1 GEGEV
6 NGDGIPEAKG
16 EAISEVK
23 GDDTPA
29 TAKSDSK
36 GPGSHSVISVPLR
49 ILPVGD
55 SITEGKERN
64 GNNGWRLPLRNHLV
78 QQGRSVDF
86 IGTKETGDD
95 NPDNQHEGWG
105 GQAMVVIQEK
115 IMANNILTQ
124 HPNLVLLGAGT
135 NDCNEGFG
143 LPPTEPHESEIV
155 RLENLMDAILCE
167 NPDAALIV
175 AQITDNLTDLKD
187 TERVRK
193 FNSQIP
199 GLVEKKRKQGFRVG
213 IVDMFNAVGYN
224 LDDSGIHPSE
234 KGYNAMAA
242 AWFEAIKLL
251 PEEWIQPAR
260 EPGSKAPAFWS
271 QQETLACGALKGWDR
286 DYFVTNKSQSAWMYP
301 PKEDMNQ
308 GLFGGLL
315 ANPSFLRTF
324 NQPDTA
330 LQGQI
335 VSTYTLGCIF
345 GAILSLFTG
354 DRFGRRKNVV
364 LGCGFIFIGGILQAT
379 APANISP
386 SFRMITGRIIAG
398 FGIGV
403 NATTI
408 PMWQAETSRPHLR
421 GRLVAF
427 ELTCPVGGFVLT
439 NWINFGFTYLPDNEV
454 SWRFPLGLQSLL
466 ALGTAGIVPFQ
477 VKSPR
482 WLCLKG
488 KEGEAKGAIA
498 RLYAKPVEDDE
509 VYESLELMREA
520 TEREKE
526 EGQVGWREALRNER
540 QQTLRRILLGMRA
553 NVMQQMVGVNV
564 VAYYLPVVL
573 ERSFGFSTR
582 MSLILSACDS
592 MQWMFW
598 GAVAMW
604 AMERFGRKKLMLFGA
619 AGQSLCFA
627 MAAIGLGVGSKAMNG
642 VAVVFIFVYY
652 FFLRPLVHGYQIP
665 VPFGDQLESSSEHWR
680 RDGDD
685 DELGLR

>member
-1 GEGEV
+1 MSIFASLLRVRWLLAAAVISLVVISLGRNNDVRNRMAQVSMPFKGKGDWSEWRPEFIDEFLPEGKGEAKTEGKDEGGEEVV
-6 NGDGIPEAKG
+6 NGDSTPETKGDSIPET
-16 EAISEVK
+16 K

-29 TAKSDSK
+29 SAKSDSEQ
-36 GPGSHSVISVPLR
+36 PGSHSVINVPLR

-78 QQGRSVDF
+78 QEGRSVDF
-86 IGTKETGDD
+86 IGTKETGDN

-143 LPPTEPHESEIV
+143 LPPTEPHESEII

-167 NPDAALIV
+167 NPGAALIV

-301 PKEDMNQ
+301 PKEDMSNW
-308 GLFGGLL
+308 
-315 ANPSFLRTF
+315 T
-324 NQPDTA
+324 
-330 LQGQI
+330 
-335 VSTYTLGCIF
+335 
-345 GAILSLFTG
+345 
-354 DRFGRRKNVV
+354 
-364 LGCGFIFIGGILQAT
+364 
-379 APANISP
+379 
-386 SFRMITGRIIAG
+386 
-398 FGIGV
+398 
-403 NATTI
+403 
-408 PMWQAETSRPHLR
+408 
-421 GRLVAF
+421 RLH
-427 ELTCPVGGFVLT
+427 EL
-439 NWINFGFTYLPDNEV
+439 
-454 SWRFPLGLQSLL
+454 
-466 ALGTAGIVPFQ
+466 
-477 VKSPR
+477 
-482 WLCLKG
+482 
-488 KEGEAKGAIA
+488 
-498 RLYAKPVEDDE
+498 
-509 VYESLELMREA
+509 
-520 TEREKE
+520 
-526 EGQVGWREALRNER
+526 
-540 QQTLRRILLGMRA
+540 
-553 NVMQQMVGVNV
+553 
-564 VAYYLPVVL
+564 
-573 ERSFGFSTR
+573 
-582 MSLILSACDS
+582 
-592 MQWMFW
+592 
-598 GAVAMW
+598 
-604 AMERFGRKKLMLFGA
+604 
-619 AGQSLCFA
+619 
-627 MAAIGLGVGSKAMNG
+627 
-642 VAVVFIFVYY
+642 
-652 FFLRPLVHGYQIP
+652 
-665 VPFGDQLESSSEHWR
+665 
-680 RDGDD
+680 
-685 DELGLR
+685 